1 MIIVMMTMKNKKT
14 TMNFIDYIKSRLN
27 KNFYK
32 LSMTFIKNFIYK
44 SSKYFVNFYKTFVK
58 IN

>member
-1 MIIVMMTMKNKKT
+1 MTMKNKKT